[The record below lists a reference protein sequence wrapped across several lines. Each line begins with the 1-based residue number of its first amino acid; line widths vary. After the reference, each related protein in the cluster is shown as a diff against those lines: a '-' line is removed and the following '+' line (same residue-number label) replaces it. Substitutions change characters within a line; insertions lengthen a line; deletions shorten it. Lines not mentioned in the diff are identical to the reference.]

1 MIHLI
6 DVLLP
11 EHEIAQSVSRYP
23 DWEVLKRERAA
34 DFHWRR
40 SCVVFW
46 RGQPRN
52 HHAKMACR
60 FRKSDSCASMV
71 EHCAA

>member
-23 DWEVLKRERAA
+23 DWECSNANAPRTSAGGDHARYSGAANRE
-34 DFHWRR
+34 
-40 SCVVFW
+40 
-46 RGQPRN
+46 N